1 MGSFLHF
8 PSVQCAETQLPTSG
22 MQHTAE
28 LLLKHMPQDEARV
41 GIFSF
46 TLARQTLEGELD

>member
-8 PSVQCAETQLPTSG
+8 PSVQCAETQLPTLG
-22 MQHTAE
+22 MQDTAE

-41 GIFSF
+41 GTFSF
-46 TLARQTLEGELD
+46 TLARETLEGEQD

>member
-1 MGSFLHF
+1 MCSFLHF
-8 PSVQCAETQLPTSG
+8 PSIQCAETQLPTSG

-28 LLLKHMPQDEARV
+28 LLLKHMPQEEARV